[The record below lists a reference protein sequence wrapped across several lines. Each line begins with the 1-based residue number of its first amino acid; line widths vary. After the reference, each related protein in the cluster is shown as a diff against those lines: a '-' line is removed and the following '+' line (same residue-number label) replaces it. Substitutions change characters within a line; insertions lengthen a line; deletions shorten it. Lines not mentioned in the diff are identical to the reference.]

1 MASVMIVDDT
11 AVDRRLAG
19 GLLESAP
26 DVEVV
31 YAENGREALGKI
43 KLTTPDLVVTDLQ
56 MPDVDGLELVTELT
70 NHYPNIPVV
79 LMTAHGS
86 ESVAAQAL
94 ANGASSFVP
103 KSELAEN
110 LVQTVRHILAIS
122 EKESRYQK
130 LINCTTKS
138 DFEFELPNDPEIIEP
153 LIDMVQEIVL
163 AQGILSDQHRVQA
176 GVALAH
182 ALTNAM
188 FRGNLELSHDRF
200 PVVSNLY
207 VGRDAIDDRFSERKV
222 FVKTQITTDAVSFT
236 IRDQGPG
243 FDISTIPQV
252 TDLES
257 YRDGVGRGLV
267 LIQAFMDEVK
277 FEDEGREI
285 FMVKKRSQDD
295 HESLA

>member
-26 DVEVV
+26 DVDVV
-31 YAENGREALGKI
+31 YAENGREALDKI

-70 NHYPNIPVV
+70 THYPDIPVV

-86 ESVAAQAL
+86 ESIAAQAL

-110 LVQTVRHILAIS
+110 LVQTVQHILAIS
-122 EKESRYQK
+122 EKGSRYQK
-130 LINCTTKS
+130 LINCITKS
-138 DFEFELPNDPEIIEP
+138 DFEFELPNDPEIIQP
-153 LIDMVQEIVL
+153 LIDMVQEIAL

-176 GVALAH
+176 GVALGH

-188 FRGNLELSHDRF
+188 FRGNLQLSHDRF
-200 PVVSNLY
+200 PVVSNHY
-207 VGRDAIDDRFSERKV
+207 VGQHAIDPRFEGRKV
-222 FVKTQITTDAVSFT
+222 FVKTQITTDAIRFT

-243 FDISTIPQV
+243 FDTSTIPQV

-285 FMVKKRSQDD
+285 FMVKRRSQDN
-295 HESLA
+295 HESPA